1 MNNNKIKISII
12 SFLIILNF
20 LYFPFENNNN
30 INIHYY
36 NYFYKNQN
44 NNNNNNFY
52 NNNYNNNLEKP
63 LKIFLIPDSFNS
75 LSINFSCISIDSNK
89 LKIKNEETII
99 IFVEY
104 LKQLSE
110 LKKSNQLIIPINEKS
125 NNIIL
130 NTKQRKQQYDWLIS
144 QIFENKQIFNI
155 KYIIYI
161 QTLDEIIKNKNSLK
175 IDII

>member
-20 LYFPFENNNN
+20 LYFPFENNNK
-30 INIHYY
+30 NIHYY

-44 NNNNNNFY
+44 NNNNFY
-52 NNNYNNNLEKP
+52 NNNYNNNNLEKP
-63 LKIFLIPDSFNS
+63 LEIFLIPDSFNS
-75 LSINFSCISIDSNK
+75 IPINFSCISIDSNK

-155 KYIIYI
+155 EYIIYI